1 MASQLPNQSS
11 NETTPSPDQTIHQTD
26 PRTPSFEQVIFGI
39 LSLILLLLLLLMVLF
54 IAQNMSLASQLD
66 PINLNGDNAITNHE
80 AEILLNRAQDA
91 VSSAELV
98 IGFLEGASVLLA
110 LALGAAA
117 LVGYQNSRELRKEL
131 RDELEK
137 IQKLGQEIEN
147 NAVNIKQAV
156 EVNKKYAKIMENT
169 QPILQAALQT
179 NLELRMQNFQ
189 QAYEWASQVREL
201 DSENTFALYITG
213 WLQLQYVKE
222 NAAGEDDR
230 LLLIEEGIHY
240 LKQAKDLTKDSPSAM
255 AALGVGL
262 RRLAHTQRN
271 IQLQKTKVSRDSIPL
286 DESILMQAESE
297 LGGALAKN
305 DYLLDLNGESFWG
318 ALAAT
323 RRDLGRTQAAID
335 GYNRAFKITP
345 RSSYPIGNLAALYLQ
360 LAAELG
366 DDAKTY
372 DETLIN
378 AYNAFQKTYNL
389 AIREN
394 TNDPSD
400 YFVLMDLA
408 MSAVM
413 LAITDDSDIKN
424 QANQKEALNQMARDW
439 LDDADEWLDNAI
451 DTKPTITMYEVSLGG
466 WRRLE
471 RYTPESADWDAI
483 RAKLASIIKQ
493 LNREIE
499 KQSP

>member
-1 MASQLPNQSS
+1 M
-11 NETTPSPDQTIHQTD
+11 
-26 PRTPSFEQVIFGI
+26 
-39 LSLILLLLLLLMVLF
+39 
-54 IAQNMSLASQLD
+54 
-66 PINLNGDNAITNHE
+66 
-80 AEILLNRAQDA
+80 
-91 VSSAELV
+91 V

-286 DESILMQAESE
+286 DESILM
-297 LGGALAKN
+297 K
-305 DYLLDLNGESFWG
+305 LNIPNKV
-318 ALAAT
+318 L
-323 RRDLGRTQAAID
+323 
-335 GYNRAFKITP
+335 
-345 RSSYPIGNLAALYLQ
+345 
-360 LAAELG
+360 
-366 DDAKTY
+366 
-372 DETLIN
+372 ETI
-378 AYNAFQKTYNL
+378 
-389 AIREN
+389 
-394 TNDPSD
+394 
-400 YFVLMDLA
+400 
-408 MSAVM
+408 
-413 LAITDDSDIKN
+413 
-424 QANQKEALNQMARDW
+424 
-439 LDDADEWLDNAI
+439 
-451 DTKPTITMYEVSLGG
+451 
-466 WRRLE
+466 
-471 RYTPESADWDAI
+471 
-483 RAKLASIIKQ
+483 
-493 LNREIE
+493 
-499 KQSP
+499 